1 MPSGNRFGGAN
12 GWKWKL
18 VKYGSA
24 LRDGVVVRTNATMVQ
39 CILLCR
45 ANYVSIPKDHI
56 RKMEFYLVAAIVA
69 TTSAPPPPPIYHGC
83 DSNNST
89 SLPYCN
95 TKLSFEVNLSRQ
107 YHTIYCSLF
116 QRNRSL
122 TLGRGS
128 YNNAATQRA
137 TYRSS
142 FPSST
147 AYPCLPTCTLLI
159 WMPNYVYQQP
169 RTFFSC
175 AFFPQNRH
183 GQPTWY
189 QGWALTKKLTRWQA
203 TRLHTTAARLRLEVR
218 AYAWCGVAYPSPPCN
233 LSSMTFPLKNTR
245 ARIYLEGYLFYLASK
260 CTVTPSTSIDGS
272 SLTAYT
278 LMAPTH
284 SSECQPSS
292 KLCDQC

>member
-1 MPSGNRFGGAN
+1 
-12 GWKWKL
+12 
-18 VKYGSA
+18 
-24 LRDGVVVRTNATMVQ
+24 
-39 CILLCR
+39 
-45 ANYVSIPKDHI
+45 
-56 RKMEFYLVAAIVA
+56 
-69 TTSAPPPPPIYHGC
+69 
-83 DSNNST
+83 
-89 SLPYCN
+89 
-95 TKLSFEVNLSRQ
+95 
-107 YHTIYCSLF
+107 
-116 QRNRSL
+116 
-122 TLGRGS
+122 
-128 YNNAATQRA
+128 
-137 TYRSS
+137 
-142 FPSST
+142 
-147 AYPCLPTCTLLI
+147 
-159 WMPNYVYQQP
+159 MPNYVYQQP

-292 KLCDQC
+292 KLYDPPQPRYLLLTYNPTTTTLYLYSRYILTRHAYKVPRIGLPGWRWLTEANSNVAGCTSYSFLKSF